1 MKLQEEIMI
10 VLNQHC
16 AENKSDTPDF
26 ILAQFLIG
34 CLKSFDKAVVLRDQ
48 WYGFKS
54 MSKGGKNG

>member
-10 VLNQHC
+10 VLNQHS

-34 CLKSFDKAVVLRDQ
+34 CLRSFDKAVVLRDQ
-48 WYGFKS
+48 WYGHEQHIKTIL
-54 MSKGGKNG
+54 